1 VHFVKTLQSSCRR
14 FLIAEDGNA
23 SVEFT
28 VLLPVFMGLI
38 VFAADTATIFTRQ
51 SNMWSVSQQTARI
64 VSRHGLDAEAA
75 EKFATDLLRQ
85 GGYAPD
91 VTVTVD
97 ADTQIV
103 TVMVA
108 AKSAE
113 LAPFGIL
120 SRALADKVIVTVSQA
135 LEPV

>member
-1 VHFVKTLQSSCRR
+1 MKALYRSFRQ
-14 FLIAEDGNA
+14 FLAAEHGNA

-75 EKFATDLLRQ
+75 ATFAADLLRQ
-85 GGYAPD
+85 GNYTPD
-91 VTVTVD
+91 VTVKVD
-97 ADTQIV
+97 EDTQIV
-103 TVMVA
+103 TVVVTA
-108 AKSAE
+108 DSAK

-120 SRALADKVIVTVSQA
+120 SRALADRVSVSVSQA
-135 LEPV
+135 LEPI

>member
-1 VHFVKTLQSSCRR
+1 MLKTLPCSIRG
-14 FLIAEDGNA
+14 FLAAEDGNA

-28 VLLPVFMGLI
+28 VLLPVFMGLV

-75 EKFATDLLRQ
+75 EAFAAGLLSQ
-85 GGYAPD
+85 GSYVPD
-91 VTVTVD
+91 VTVDVD
-97 ADTQIV
+97 SDTQIV
-103 TVMVA
+103 TVVVTA
-108 AKSAE
+108 ESAQ

-120 SRALADKVIVTVSQA
+120 SRALDDRLTVSVSQA
-135 LEPV
+135 LEPT